1 MKEVSLGNDGNI
13 SLDSLKKCINN
24 DLANNYGNLCQRVF
38 SFVEKNY
45 SNKIPMIGK
54 QNESDVKLL
63 NNLKTNILSLTRL
76 IDNQELNEYI
86 KRVISYSFDA
96 NKYFNDSK
104 PWAVKKENQSRCDT
118 IICTIVEHIKNI
130 SILLLPIIPIAANNT
145 LDILQLDKSKRN
157 LESINNNNIYANNIK
172 ILKSKILFK
181 KVDYDN

>member
-1 MKEVSLGNDGNI
+1 MKKMSKSLGNILDPLEIINSYGIDELRYYLMKEVSLGNDGNI

-104 PWAVKKENQSRCDT
+104 PWAVKKKINQD
-118 IICTIVEHIKNI
+118 V
-130 SILLLPIIPIAANNT
+130 T
-145 LDILQLDKSKRN
+145 L
-157 LESINNNNIYANNIK
+157 
-172 ILKSKILFK
+172 
-181 KVDYDN
+181 